1 MSNYTRTL
9 VYLSEGVHPTNTV
22 DCTQTGTTLLTR
34 TRPATSSGAQFNPLQ
49 VFIKVFGV
57 TSVTAPAT
65 ISIGTN
71 SPNFNNIV
79 DGQSIDGPA
88 RMLQVTSAMATPL
101 NQLPVD
107 TDIMINVTTA
117 ATATSL
123 NIRAGVIGVEV

>member
-34 TRPATSSGAQFNPLQ
+34 TQTATESGAQFNPLQ
-49 VFIKVFGV
+49 VFIKIFGV
-57 TSVTAPAT
+57 NGVTVPAV

-71 SPNFNNIV
+71 DPDFNNIV
-79 DGQSIDGPA
+79 DGQTIDGPA
-88 RMLQVTSAMATPL
+88 RMMQVTAAMATPL

-123 NIRAGVIGVEV
+123 NLRAGVIGIVV